1 MDATQRVLTLRGA
14 LDLWMREHKAQEWEI
29 LATCRYVY
37 GLRRRERVLA
47 RCGALGT
54 CMRAE
59 CSLCPKK
66 ARTEENLSEESA
78 ALLTP
83 AATGF
88 EICLTARKKSLYTST
103 IRVGWA
109 EAQSATLGPEVE
121 PRATGK

>member
-1 MDATQRVLTLRGA
+1 
-14 LDLWMREHKAQEWEI
+14 
-29 LATCRYVY
+29 
-37 GLRRRERVLA
+37 
-47 RCGALGT
+47 
-54 CMRAE
+54 MRAE

-109 EAQSATLGPEVE
+109 EAQSATLAQKSSLA
-121 PRATGK
+121 PRGSDKGGEGQNQVFQT